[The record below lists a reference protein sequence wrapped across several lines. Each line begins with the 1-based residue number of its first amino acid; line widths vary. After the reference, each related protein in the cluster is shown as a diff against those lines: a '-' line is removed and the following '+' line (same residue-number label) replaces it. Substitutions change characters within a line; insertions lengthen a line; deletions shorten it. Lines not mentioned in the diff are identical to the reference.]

1 MNQQDWNIALAGIM
15 AIKGQGNKSLFTP
28 EELDNAMR
36 SVMHEMLKAINGI
49 APHSHD
55 GHDHV
60 H

>member
-1 MNQQDWNIALAGIM
+1 MTEQDWAIALAGIM
-15 AIKGQGNKSLFTP
+15 AIKGQGGQAQFSA
-28 EELDNAMR
+28 EDVDRAMR
-36 SVMHEMLKAINGI
+36 SVMHEMLKSTLGI